1 MMKLVV
7 YAVLLISLLA
17 MAPVASAEHGDIGG
31 IGTSRSM
38 IFRGG
43 FRY

>member
-7 YAVLLISLLA
+7 YALLLISLLA

-31 IGTSRSM
+31 IGTRSM